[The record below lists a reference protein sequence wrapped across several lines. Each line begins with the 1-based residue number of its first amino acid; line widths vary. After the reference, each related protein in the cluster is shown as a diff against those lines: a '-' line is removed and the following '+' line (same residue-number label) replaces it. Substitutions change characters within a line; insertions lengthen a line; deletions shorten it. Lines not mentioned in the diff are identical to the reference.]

1 MFKKILVANRGEIA
15 LRIIRACQELGIKSV
30 AVYSTADKDSLHVKL
45 ADEAV
50 CIGGPSATDSY
61 LNMNNI
67 LQAAQNLNVDAI
79 HPGFGFLSENV
90 EFVKKCEEL
99 NIKFIGPTAQMI
111 ELMGDK
117 NNARQTM
124 IEAGVPVVP
133 GSDGLISDVEQAYYW
148 AHEIGY
154 PVLIKASLG
163 GGGKG
168 MRIAHNDDEL
178 ENAYLQAK
186 AESLSCF
193 NDDSLYME
201 KLVLNPRHIEVQVL
215 CDQHNNSL
223 HLYEREC
230 SIQRN
235 NQKMIEEAPVAN
247 ISQET
252 KKKLYAAAL
261 NACNQINYAN
271 AGTIEFV
278 MNEEENFYFI
288 EMNTR
293 IQVEHPVTEMI
304 TGIDLI
310 KQQILIAANE
320 KLSIK
325 QEDIKVNGHAIEVR
339 INAEDPAQNFA
350 PSPGKIESL
359 HFPGG
364 HGIRVDS
371 AVYNSYIVPPYYDS
385 MIVKIIGHGLDRDEA
400 ITKIIRALE
409 ETDIEGIQTN
419 VDFQIDI
426 IMSAEFRDNNYDTSF
441 INSIS
446 RYQNV

>member
-1 MFKKILVANRGEIA
+1 MFEKILVANRGEIA

-50 CIGGPSATDSY
+50 CIGGPSATESY
-61 LNMNNI
+61 LNINNI
-67 LQAAQNLNVDAI
+67 LEAAQKLKVDAI

-90 EFVKKCEEL
+90 EFVRKCEEL

-124 IEAGVPVVP
+124 IAAGVPVVP
-133 GSDGLISDVEQAYYW
+133 GSEGLVSDVKEAFHW

-201 KLVLNPRHIEVQVL
+201 KLILNPRHIEVQVL

-247 ISQET
+247 ISQQT
-252 KKKLYAAAL
+252 KKKLYADAL
-261 NACNQINYAN
+261 NACKQINYAN

-278 MNEEENFYFI
+278 MDEEENFYFI

-339 INAEDPAQNFA
+339 INAEDPAHNFA

-385 MIVKIIGHGLDRDEA
+385 MIVKIIGHGLDREEA
-400 ITKIIRALE
+400 INKIIRALE

-446 RYQNV
+446 RCQDV

>member
-1 MFKKILVANRGEIA
+1 MFNKILIANRGEIA

-30 AVYSTADKDSLHVKL
+30 AVYSNADKDALHVKL

-50 CIGGPSATDSY
+50 CIGSPPASDSY

-67 LQAAQNLNVDAI
+67 LETAQKLHVDAI

-90 EFVKKCEEL
+90 IFVQKCEEL
-99 NIKFIGPTAQMI
+99 NIKFIGPTAKMI
-111 ELMGDK
+111 ALMGDK

-124 IEAGVPVVP
+124 IMAGVPVVP
-133 GSDGLISDVEQAYYW
+133 GSNGLVSDVKQAYYW
-148 AHEIGY
+148 AEKIGY

-168 MRIAHNDDEL
+168 MRIAHNDAEL

-201 KLVLNPRHIEVQVL
+201 KLILNPRHIEVQVL
-215 CDQHNNSL
+215 CDQHNNYL
-223 HLYEREC
+223 HLFEREC

-247 ISQET
+247 LSQTT
-252 KKKLYAAAL
+252 KNKLYAAAL
-261 NACNQINYAN
+261 SACHQINYAN

-278 MNEEENFYFI
+278 MDEDENFYFI

-310 KQQILIAANE
+310 KQQILIAANK
-320 KLSIK
+320 KLRLK
-325 QEDIKVNGHAIEVR
+325 QDDIKVNGHAIEVR
-339 INAEDPAQNFA
+339 INAEDPAHNFA

-371 AVYNSYIVPPYYDS
+371 AIYNSYIVPPYYDS
-385 MIVKIIGHGLDRDEA
+385 MIVKIIGHGLDREEA
-400 ITKIIRALE
+400 ISKIIRALE
-409 ETDIEGIQTN
+409 ETDIEGIKTN

-441 INSIS
+441 INNIS
-446 RYQNV
+446 RCHDV